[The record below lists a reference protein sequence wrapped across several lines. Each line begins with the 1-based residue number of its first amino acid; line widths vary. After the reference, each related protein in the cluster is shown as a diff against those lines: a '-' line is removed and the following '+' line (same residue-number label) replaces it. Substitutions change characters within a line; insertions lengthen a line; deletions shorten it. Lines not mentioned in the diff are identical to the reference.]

1 MNIKFAHLKHKKP
14 IDLFRINKLS
24 LMAISILLLMA
35 TASYY
40 EFFKEKKAPLWLEA
54 KAANNTLIA
63 LPEDDAPHQ
72 LKMEWWYYNG
82 HLLTASGKKYSFHD
96 SLFLIN
102 SGMSQMVNHVSLTD
116 HQSGKHYIDQRSTA
130 GNLSVGTVNRFDF
143 TTEHWSVAGGNGNDK
158 LIDSTP
164 DFSFNLDL
172 TSTQAPIFHGKD
184 GVIFLGAAGSSYY
197 YSRTRMTITGT
208 LKINGQSET
217 VTGLAWFDHQWGD
230 FSTTQ
235 LSWDWLSLQLDN
247 QSDLMIYQ
255 IRDKSNQPIL
265 YTGSYSKDGNTE
277 ILSSKDFTLTKGQQ
291 WHSAKTD
298 THYPIEWK
306 IVIPSKNMALTT
318 HSIINDSEFDAS
330 LTSYNVYWEGAIKV
344 SGSHTG
350 LGFMELS
357 GYSNTKN

>member
-1 MNIKFAHLKHKKP
+1 MNANNIHLKHKKP
-14 IDLFRINKLS
+14 SGYFRVNKFTL
-24 LMAISILLLMA
+24 LAISLLLMIGA
-35 TASYY
+35 GSYY
-40 EFFKEKKAPLWLEA
+40 QHFKEKKTPLWFEA

-116 HQSGKHYIDQRSTA
+116 QQSGQHYIDQRSTA

-143 TTEHWSVAGGNGNDK
+143 TTDHWRVAGGNGSDQ
-158 LIDSTP
+158 LIASTP
-164 DFSFNLDL
+164 EFSFTLNL
-172 TSTQAPIFHGKD
+172 TSTQPPVFHGQD
-184 GVIFLGAAGSSYY
+184 GVISLGAAGSSYY
-197 YSRTRMTITGT
+197 YSRTRMAIVGT
-208 LKINGQSET
+208 LHINGQTEA

-235 LSWDWLSLQLDN
+235 LSWDWFSLQLDD
-247 QSDLMIYQ
+247 QSDVMIYQ
-255 IRDKSNQPIL
+255 LRDKANQPIL
-265 YTGSYSKDGNTE
+265 YTGSYTKDGTTD

-291 WHSAKTD
+291 WHSTKTD
-298 THYPIEWK
+298 TNYPIAWK
-306 IVIPSKNMALTT
+306 IVIPSKNMTLTT
-318 HSIINDSEFDAS
+318 LSINNDSEFDARLS
-330 LTSYNVYWEGAIKV
+330 SYNVYWEGAIKV
-344 SGSHTG
+344 TGSHTG

>member
-1 MNIKFAHLKHKKP
+1 MNLAHLKYKKP
-14 IDLFRINKLS
+14 IGYFKANKLS
-24 LMAISILLLMA
+24 LLIISLLLIIGA
-35 TASYY
+35 SSYY
-40 EFFKEKKAPLWLEA
+40 QLFKEKKPPLWFEA
-54 KAANNTLIA
+54 KAASNSLIS
-63 LPEDDAPHQ
+63 LPEDDAPHL

-96 SLFLIN
+96 SLFLVN

-143 TTEHWSVAGGNGNDK
+143 TTNSWSVAGGNGIDK
-158 LIDSTP
+158 LIASTP
-164 DFSFNLDL
+164 QFSFKLNL
-172 TSTQAPIFHGKD
+172 TNTMPPVFHGQD
-184 GVIFLGAAGSSYY
+184 GVISLGSAGNSFY

-208 LKINGQSET
+208 LQINGQTEE
-217 VTGLAWFDHQWGD
+217 VTGIAWFDHQWGD

-235 LSWDWLSLQLDN
+235 LSWDWFSLQLDD
-247 QSDLMIYQ
+247 QSDVMIYQ
-255 IRDKSNQPIL
+255 LRDKANQTIL
-265 YTGSYSKDGNTE
+265 YTGSYTKDGITE
-277 ILSSKDFTLTKGQQ
+277 ILSNKDFTLTKGQQ
-291 WHSAKTD
+291 WHSTKTD
-298 THYPIEWK
+298 INYPIAWK
-306 IVIPSKNMALTT
+306 IIIPSKNLDLTT